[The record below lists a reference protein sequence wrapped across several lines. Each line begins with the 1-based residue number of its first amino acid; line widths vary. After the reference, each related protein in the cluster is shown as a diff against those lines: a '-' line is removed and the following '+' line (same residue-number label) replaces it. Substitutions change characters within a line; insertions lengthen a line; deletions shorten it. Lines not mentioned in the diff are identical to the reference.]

1 MFHIWKKSLEYLTA
15 PSNTA
20 LVLSSLPENW
30 PEDSKIHLKQ
40 RRTLFHFSHT
50 ERPRKATWLCS
61 PQHPLA
67 KALHYSMM
75 TSPSKWQAVSPRRIK
90 EALAQWQ
97 KVLHERLLSTLE
109 SVSLAL
115 GAGSAKRSGLQQ
127 PSYSSKTIFTRNQ
140 KRNNMIVSIFLVYSC
155 LFPNTL
161 AIVSIFLVYSC
172 LFPNTLALFGNL
184 HTIIGWNMFH
194 QSSYVKVLIPY
205 SLKCNFIQKQNL

>member
-1 MFHIWKKSLEYLTA
+1 MSLEYLTA

-90 EALAQWQ
+90 GALAQRQ

-115 GAGSAKRSGLQQ
+115 GAGGAKRSGLQQ

-140 KRNNMIVSIFLVYSC
+140 KRNM
-155 LFPNTL
+155 
-161 AIVSIFLVYSC
+161 IVSIFLVYSC